1 MSVYSGGRTKQ
12 PQCLQT
18 EAQLYYYFQL
28 FTNAN
33 VSSKNDVLYYQI
45 KEVKNG

>member
-18 EAQLYYYFQL
+18 EAQ
-28 FTNAN
+28 FTIIF
-33 VSSKNDVLYYQI
+33 SYPQI
-45 KEVKNG
+45 QMSALKMMFCTIK